1 MTRFCCIRR
10 TAGPSRRFADDQ
22 RCLTPAVVQ
31 RTSNED
37 KQAIEEEL
45 LAFRQEDGS
54 WKQCEAIIT
63 AASDSRL
70 QCTPAN
76 PPPPSPLAPSP
87 SVLRASS
94 RRWQVV
100 RRLNSRKRDR
110 DYLACPF
117 ARGPGLAPQPVL
129 VLPSA
134 FGCPNHVFFRADK
147 AGLQRRRRLDA

>member
-1 MTRFCCIRR
+1 MDVAYLVECLVEFYDQVLLHSPHCRAFTPLR
-10 TAGPSRRFADDQ
+10 RRFADDQ

-76 PPPPSPLAPSP
+76 PPPPSPPSP
-87 SVLRASS
+87 
-94 RRWQVV
+94 
-100 RRLNSRKRDR
+100 
-110 DYLACPF
+110 
-117 ARGPGLAPQPVL
+117 
-129 VLPSA
+129 
-134 FGCPNHVFFRADK
+134 
-147 AGLQRRRRLDA
+147 